1 MPLNPYLTE
10 ERNGMKNYELIA
22 LLEKFPA
29 GATVR
34 FCAGVSDSQ
43 IDEQEPDFNVVT
55 ADITDM
61 DFDDNKK
68 VISLV

>member
-1 MPLNPYLTE
+1 
-10 ERNGMKNYELIA
+10 MKNYELIE
-22 LLEKFPA
+22 LLGKFPA

-34 FCAGVSDSQ
+34 FCAVVTDAQ
-43 IDEQEPDFNVVT
+43 IDEQEPDCSVVT

-68 VISLV
+68 VISLF

>member
-1 MPLNPYLTE
+1 M
-10 ERNGMKNYELIA
+10 
-22 LLEKFPA
+22 
-29 GATVR
+29 R

-68 VISLV
+68 VISLFY